1 METLSSVS
9 KKMVKKLEIL
19 KIKAKHE
26 KDQANL
32 MQRAEEVKQLKLEN
46 RQKRLELRKKKVRY

>member
-32 MQRAEEVKQLKLEN
+32 MQRAEEVKQLKMEN
-46 RQKRLELRKKKVRY
+46 RQKRFELRKKKVRY

>member
-1 METLSSVS
+1 MESLAAVNR
-9 KKMVKKLEIL
+9 KMTKKLEVL

-32 MQRAEEVKQLKLEN
+32 MQRAEEVKQLKMEN